1 MPLSR
6 ILTPIPI
13 FIYDMRQDDPK
24 KCTARKLVRFHLA
37 TAIIR
42 SRFPQNAIVLN
53 PRAAKVLLSVDTSI
67 AEKRGV
73 LAIDCSWKKVQHTW
87 PFPIRRLDR
96 RLPCL
101 VAANPIHY
109 GRVFELSSLEA
120 LAASLYLF
128 NREEQARKI
137 LSIYKWGPNFLSLN
151 QPLLHEY
158 QRATTRKEIL
168 QIEETTFN
176 KQL

>member
-1 MPLSR
+1 MPLPK
-6 ILTPIPI
+6 ILPPISI

-24 KCTARKLVRFHLA
+24 KCTSRKLVRFHLA
-37 TAIIR
+37 TAITR
-42 SRFPQNAIVLN
+42 SRFPRNAIILN
-53 PRAAKVLLSVDTSI
+53 PRASKVLLSVDQSI
-67 AEKRGV
+67 AEKGGL

-87 PFPIRRLDR
+87 PCPIRRLDR

-101 VAANPIHY
+101 VAANPVHY
-109 GRVFELSSLEA
+109 GRIFELSSLEA
-120 LAASLYLF
+120 LAASLYLL

-151 QPLLHEY
+151 QPLLDDYKE
-158 QRATTRKEIL
+158 ATTRNEIL
-168 QIEETTFN
+168 QIEENTFN

>member
-1 MPLSR
+1 MPLPK
-6 ILTPIPI
+6 ILPPISI

-24 KCTARKLVRFHLA
+24 KCTSRKLVRFHLA
-37 TAIIR
+37 TAITR
-42 SRFPQNAIVLN
+42 LRFPRNAIILN
-53 PRAAKVLLSVDTSI
+53 PRALKVLLSVDQSI
-67 AEKRGV
+67 AEKGGL
-73 LAIDCSWKKVQHTW
+73 LAIDCSWKKVQQTW
-87 PFPIRRLDR
+87 HFPTRRFDR

-101 VAANPIHY
+101 VAANPVHY

-120 LAASLYLF
+120 LAASLYLL

-151 QPLLHEY
+151 QPLLDDY
-158 QRATTRKEIL
+158 QQATTREEIL
-168 QIEETTFN
+168 QIEENTFN

>member
-1 MPLSR
+1 MPLSK
-6 ILTPIPI
+6 ILPPISL

-24 KCTARKLVRFHLA
+24 KCTSRKLVRFHLA
-37 TAIIR
+37 TAITR
-42 SRFPQNAIVLN
+42 SRFPRNAIVLN
-53 PRAAKVLLSVDTSI
+53 PRALKVLLSGDQSI
-67 AEKRGV
+67 AEKRGLV
-73 LAIDCSWKKVQHTW
+73 AIDCSWKKVQHTW

-101 VAANPIHY
+101 VAANPVHY
-109 GRVFELSSLEA
+109 GLVFELSSLEA
-120 LAASLYLF
+120 LAASLYLL

-151 QPLLHEY
+151 QPLLDDY
-158 QRATTRKEIL
+158 QEATTRNEIL
-168 QIEETTFN
+168 QIEENTFN